1 MKIGIDI
8 DDTTFLTVKSMLK
21 YADKFEEEKSGK
33 IIKRNTLGLIKNRY
47 YLMAI
52 YGWDKE
58 TKFDFFNKYYKNVLE
73 ECTML
78 PFANKVIQK
87 LKEEGDSIHFIT
99 ARLMN
104 INDCDT
110 EGITKKSLKDN
121 DIPYDSLNLQISD
134 KLTFCKENKID
145 LCIEDSYETCLELTN
160 NGIKSILMTTKMN
173 ENIDAKKIERVNN
186 WNEIYNK
193 IEQYKN
199 QQILKRRQKMSET
212 TGIIYILTNE
222 AMPGLIK
229 IGKTKNIKERLQK
242 LDTTGVPLPFKLHYA
257 IEVEDYEQK
266 EKFLHRGLSK
276 FRVRTNREF
285 FKFEPEDA
293 MALLQAIGG
302 KEVSLEYRDVAIDEK
317 GKEIIEDYNDRLPQA
332 PITTFEMLKID
343 IGQELTFTRDEKI
356 VCKVYDNR
364 KVEYKGKIYS
374 LSNLT
379 REILISKYH
388 GRSKHV
394 NGFQYW
400 KYEDEILV
408 DRRERLESE
417 EEKAE

>member
-1 MKIGIDI
+1 
-8 DDTTFLTVKSMLK
+8 
-21 YADKFEEEKSGK
+21 
-33 IIKRNTLGLIKNRY
+33 
-47 YLMAI
+47 
-52 YGWDKE
+52 
-58 TKFDFFNKYYKNVLE
+58 
-73 ECTML
+73 
-78 PFANKVIQK
+78 
-87 LKEEGDSIHFIT
+87 
-99 ARLMN
+99 
-104 INDCDT
+104 
-110 EGITKKSLKDN
+110 
-121 DIPYDSLNLQISD
+121 
-134 KLTFCKENKID
+134 
-145 LCIEDSYETCLELTN
+145 
-160 NGIKSILMTTKMN
+160 
-173 ENIDAKKIERVNN
+173 
-186 WNEIYNK
+186 
-193 IEQYKN
+193 
-199 QQILKRRQKMSET
+199 MSET

-242 LDTTGVPLPFKLHYA
+242 LDTTGDPLPFKVHYA